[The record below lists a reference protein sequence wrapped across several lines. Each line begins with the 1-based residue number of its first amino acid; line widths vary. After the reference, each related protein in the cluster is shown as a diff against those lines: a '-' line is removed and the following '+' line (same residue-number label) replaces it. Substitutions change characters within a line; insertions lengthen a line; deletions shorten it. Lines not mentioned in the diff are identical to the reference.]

1 MGASK
6 EKSRMDD
13 NPLNILEDIEN
24 IQEILNDQ
32 EILLVN
38 NIFVDM
44 KDFYRITECIELA
57 LSERKID
64 RRDLRVLYNS
74 ILKVVMHDYHVRMAE
89 EKQNKRNYLRVF
101 FELPEILN
109 KWLFHARIL
118 VHTYNR

>member
-6 EKSRMDD
+6 EKSGMDD

-32 EILLVN
+32 EMRLVN

-57 LSERKID
+57 LFERKID

-74 ILKVVMHDYHVRMAE
+74 ILKVVMHYYHVRTAE

-101 FELPEILN
+101 FDLPEIIN

>member
-32 EILLVN
+32 EMLLVN

>member
-6 EKSRMDD
+6 EKSGMDD
-13 NPLNILEDIEN
+13 NPLNILEEFEN
-24 IQEILNDQ
+24 IQEILNYQ

-57 LSERKID
+57 LFERKID

-74 ILKVVMHDYHVRMAE
+74 ILKVVMHYYHVRTAE

-101 FELPEILN
+101 FDLPEIIN

>member
-6 EKSRMDD
+6 EKSGMDD

-57 LSERKID
+57 LFERKID

-74 ILKVVMHDYHVRMAE
+74 ILKVVMHYYHVRTAE

-101 FELPEILN
+101 FDLPEIIN

>member
-1 MGASK
+1 MDASK
-6 EKSRMDD
+6 EKSGMDD

-32 EILLVN
+32 EMRLVN

-44 KDFYRITECIELA
+44 KDFYRITEYIELA
-57 LSERKID
+57 LSEKKID

-74 ILKVVMHDYHVRMAE
+74 ILKVVMQNYHVRTVE
-89 EKQNKRNYLRVF
+89 EKQKKRNYLRVF
-101 FELPEILN
+101 FDLPEILN

>member
-6 EKSRMDD
+6 EKSVMDD

-24 IQEILNDQ
+24 IQEILDDQ
-32 EILLVN
+32 EMRLVN

-44 KDFYRITECIELA
+44 KEFYRITECIELA
-57 LSERKID
+57 LLERKID

-74 ILKVVMHDYHVRMAE
+74 ILKVVMHNYHVRMAE
-89 EKQNKRNYLRVF
+89 EKQKKRNYLRVF
-101 FELPEILN
+101 FDLPEILN
-109 KWLFHARIL
+109 KWLFHARVL

>member
-6 EKSRMDD
+6 EKSGMDD
-13 NPLNILEDIEN
+13 NPLNILEEFEN

-57 LSERKID
+57 LFERKID

-74 ILKVVMHDYHVRMAE
+74 ILKVVMHYYHVRTAE

-101 FELPEILN
+101 FDLPEIIN

>member
-6 EKSRMDD
+6 EKSGMDD
-13 NPLNILEDIEN
+13 NPLNILEEFEN
-24 IQEILNDQ
+24 IQEILNYQ

-57 LSERKID
+57 LSEKNID

-74 ILKVVMHDYHVRMAE
+74 ILKVVMHNYHVRTVE
-89 EKQNKRNYLRVF
+89 EKQKKRNYLRVF
-101 FELPEILN
+101 FDLPEILN

>member
-1 MGASK
+1 MDASK
-6 EKSRMDD
+6 EKSGMDD
-13 NPLNILEDIEN
+13 NPLNILEEIEN

-32 EILLVN
+32 EMRLVN

-44 KDFYRITECIELA
+44 KDFYRITEYIELA
-57 LSERKID
+57 LSEKKID

-74 ILKVVMHDYHVRMAE
+74 ILKVVMQNYHVRTVE
-89 EKQNKRNYLRVF
+89 EKQKKRNYLRVF
-101 FELPEILN
+101 FDLPEILN